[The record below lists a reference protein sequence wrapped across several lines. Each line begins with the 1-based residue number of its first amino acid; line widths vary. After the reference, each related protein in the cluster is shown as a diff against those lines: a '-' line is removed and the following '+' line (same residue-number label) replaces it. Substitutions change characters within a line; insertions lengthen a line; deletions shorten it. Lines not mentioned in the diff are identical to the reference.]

1 MPIVIK
7 KGRRYSTG
15 ICTSAL
21 ICQACYSK
29 INSNVLHGEFLSNIH
44 SFSMNFYVT
53 GLFNKI
59 LKLNVDFCIW
69 EIKDKERC
77 QKLHNWSNC
86 AQIKINDPLFVPNDE
101 NFVFLVKRRVS
112 YIWNSDKQTA
122 MIPLLIATFWFWQF
136 IWNVCRLPVY
146 VLFRNIYYNHVLRC
160 YFFYGHKK
168 IMSNSYDEMVIIK

>member
-1 MPIVIK
+1 MCISLSNLVGDKNIKPIWSQFFNSDK
-7 KGRRYSTG
+7 KREGTEFSTG
-15 ICTSAL
+15 ICTSTL

-59 LKLNVDFCIW
+59 LKLNVNFCIW
-69 EIKDKERC
+69 EIRDKERC

-101 NFVFLVKRRVS
+101 NFVFFVKKKGFL
-112 YIWNSDKQTA
+112 YLK
-122 MIPLLIATFWFWQF
+122 
-136 IWNVCRLPVY
+136 
-146 VLFRNIYYNHVLRC
+146 FR
-160 YFFYGHKK
+160 
-168 IMSNSYDEMVIIK
+168 

>member
-15 ICTSAL
+15 ICTSTL

-59 LKLNVDFCIW
+59 LKLDVNFCIW
-69 EIKDKERC
+69 EIRDKERC

-101 NFVFLVKRRVS
+101 NFVFLVKKEGFLIFEIPINKRRWFLS
-112 YIWNSDKQTA
+112 LS
-122 MIPLLIATFWFWQF
+122 LLFDFDNLFEMFAVYPYMYFSEIFITIMFCVVTFLTV
-136 IWNVCRLPVY
+136 I
-146 VLFRNIYYNHVLRC
+146 
-160 YFFYGHKK
+160 KK
-168 IMSNSYDEMVIIK
+168 LCQIFLMKWW

>member
-1 MPIVIK
+1 MWMPIVIK

-15 ICTSAL
+15 ICTSTL

-29 INSNVLHGEFLSNIH
+29 INSSVLQGEFLSNIH

-59 LKLNVDFCIW
+59 LKINVDFCIW
-69 EIKDKERC
+69 EIRDKERC

-101 NFVFLVKRRVS
+101 NFVFFVKKSRVS

-122 MIPLLIATFWFWQF
+122 MIPPYRYFLILTIHLKCLPFTRICTFQKYLIQSCFALL
-136 IWNVCRLPVY
+136 
-146 VLFRNIYYNHVLRC
+146 LFLR
-160 YFFYGHKK
+160 
-168 IMSNSYDEMVIIK
+168 S